1 MYFLLMSHIC
11 IHILST
17 QFHKFPWVCQTK
29 SKVRHAFVNCLDPLS
44 CCLKVQF
51 QPNCQR
57 VVEPRMTDPEI
68 VNWLAAMD
76 LQIADPNA
84 LSPGLGT
91 AMTADYNNEKSSMV
105 REEVYKNGILGS

>member
-1 MYFLLMSHIC
+1 MGLSNKVKSEARICQLSGSLVLL
-11 IHILST
+11 
-17 QFHKFPWVCQTK
+17 FKN
-29 SKVRHAFVNCLDPLS
+29 SK
-44 CCLKVQF
+44 F

-84 LSPGLGT
+84 LSLGLGT

>member
-1 MYFLLMSHIC
+1 
-11 IHILST
+11 
-17 QFHKFPWVCQTK
+17 
-29 SKVRHAFVNCLDPLS
+29 
-44 CCLKVQF
+44 
-51 QPNCQR
+51 
-57 VVEPRMTDPEI
+57 MTDPEI

-105 REEVYKNGILGS
+105 REEVYKNGLLGS